1 MSGKGGTLRFKWF
14 GRLRFAWLDP
24 TKSEWVFNTRYSQSA
39 SLTPSQRSSDR
50 IFGVPPWVQMS
61 EGQWR
66 VSCWEWHSISISQP
80 EQNQRQKENTGCLLV
95 SKQSWGMLDMT
106 TQAGTCKD
114 CFSRWLI
121 YILMWGIRLDTN
133 RWQRCEKPKLFQGS
147 RYRHKSNFC
156 AGVKAPWI
164 ARKRGRT
171 CESRADFRKAEILAI
186 HKFGLKFLF
195 GFGSHKCSSVAG
207 TLQCWMLVLLCH
219 LESGWLKRTRHG
231 LQPGNL
237 YLRCLLQWRYQ
248 PTDTP
253 NHIACHA
260 STASPASPA
269 SGSAY
274 SSPNYTQNIMSQD
287 MLEDELPILWATEWN
302 TPPKAWLKADDQIEP
317 LF

>member
-1 MSGKGGTLRFKWF
+1 MQ
-14 GRLRFAWLDP
+14 RLFLTMAYICTYVRNTTWHKQM
-24 TKSEWVFNTRYSQSA
+24 TK
-39 SLTPSQRSSDR
+39 
-50 IFGVPPWVQMS
+50 
-61 EGQWR
+61 
-66 VSCWEWHSISISQP
+66 
-80 EQNQRQKENTGCLLV
+80 
-95 SKQSWGMLDMT
+95 
-106 TQAGTCKD
+106 
-114 CFSRWLI
+114 
-121 YILMWGIRLDTN
+121 MWKT
-133 RWQRCEKPKLFQGS
+133 KLFQGS

-195 GFGSHKCSSVAG
+195 GFGNHKCSSVAG

-287 MLEDELPILWATEWN
+287 MLEDELPTHHLKHGWRQIIRLNLYFKLICWYYLIFEYIWWMNILASNCPWLIRRATRPLTMVITTWQVKRAEVKPRTHRRFGVFEYVWSVPVDIRLFLVERDRQCVD
-302 TPPKAWLKADDQIEP
+302 TAWWLQRWHALLLRCYCVACVLEQKLDLTAGKD
-317 LF
+317 L